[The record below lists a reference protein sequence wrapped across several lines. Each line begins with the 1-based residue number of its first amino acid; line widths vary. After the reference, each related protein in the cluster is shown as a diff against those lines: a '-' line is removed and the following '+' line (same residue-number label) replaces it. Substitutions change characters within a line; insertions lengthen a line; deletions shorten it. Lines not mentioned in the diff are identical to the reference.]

1 MPWRVSSR
9 MPSSGQARAAAGRLS
24 LVRPLAGLA
33 LALHLFHLLAQRQ
46 RPHVGPDFLDVGQA
60 LVLRAAL
67 ADVVPAERVL
77 AVRGPDRVLL
87 FVVDDDLV
95 DRVVFALFPIA
106 HDPSPCSGRAGWPPG
121 APGAPP

>member
-9 MPSSGQARAAAGRLS
+9 MPSSGQARVRAGRP
-24 LVRPLAGLA
+24 LVGPLAALA

-95 DRVVFALFPIA
+95 DRVVFALFPI
-106 HDPSPCSGRAGWPPG
+106 
-121 APGAPP
+121 